1 MEEQC
6 GGVKIIPVASGILLL
21 PVITLIFLPPGAE
34 GSEELDPNT
43 PQCH

>member
-6 GGVKIIPVASGILLL
+6 GEVKIIPFASGILPL
-21 PVITLIFLPPGAE
+21 PVITLVFLPPGAE
-34 GSEELDPNT
+34 GSEELDPNA